1 MLAKPYRLKKKKDI
15 QRVFSQ
21 GAYAREGAILVK
33 FCVSKELG
41 PRFGIVV
48 SKKVSKSA
56 VKRNRI
62 RRVISEFLR
71 LNLSGFPQKK
81 DVVVI
86 VLPGKSVAQHNAKEV
101 RESVLSALQK
111 ASFLNL

>member
-1 MLAKPYRLKKKKDI
+1 MLAKPHRLKKKKDI

-21 GAYAREGAILVK
+21 GVHAREGAILVK
-33 FCVSKELG
+33 FCVSKELDS
-41 PRFGIVV
+41 RFGIVV
-48 SKKVSKSA
+48 SKKVSRSA

-71 LNLSGFPQKK
+71 LNLSGFSQTK

-86 VLPGKSVAQHNAKEV
+86 VLPGKNIAQYNAKEI

-111 ASFLNL
+111 ASLLNL